1 MNQQQVAQMQ
11 ATMTALQAQVA
22 AANAM
27 ATQAQA
33 DAQQAQAANVAQA
46 AMVAQQQLDLVAAQA
61 MAAQAV
67 ADVANA
73 QAVAQAGGGAG
84 PPGAAVN
91 APGQVLGVIIFDAAG
106 IKLHKAASA
115 PLRELFDGK
124 AAKVMTFVNDLATR
138 ARGFGWDHLIFP
150 ITTASG
156 AKNLL
161 VNYSSITLPEI
172 QAMADVYS
180 ATLPV
185 ATRASQAST
194 QLHLLLQ
201 DSLTSE
207 LKDRV
212 IARRLDYTFT
222 VNGVTYED
230 GVAMLKVV
238 FNLVAVDTQA
248 TVTVISRNLESTY
261 LEAKLV
267 QVEYDPIKYH
277 LFVREQLLKLVQR
290 NSPVPLIISGLFGA
304 YKTVPDD
311 AFASWATFTFQQW
324 EMSSNSTWT
333 NEYVMEEA
341 EVRYNSIVEKG
352 EWKVPTKH
360 SEEIIALTA
369 RAEKAEAANQKR
381 KLDPATASPS
391 TRRKPNNSAKHGW
404 KNVAPAGGEPH
415 EKTVDK
421 KEYVYCQY
429 HGDLKWV
436 LKEGHKDG
444 CNNAPK
450 TPNPAPAADPTIV
463 TAVVTALAGIVADSE

>member
-1 MNQQQVAQMQ
+1 MNQQQFVQMQ
-11 ATMTALQAQVA
+11 ANITALQAQVT

-46 AMVAQQQLDLVAAQA
+46 AIVAQQQIDLVAAQA
-61 MAAQAV
+61 LAAQAV
-67 ADVANA
+67 ADAAAAQVAA
-73 QAVAQAGGGAG
+73 QVGGAV
-84 PPGAAVN
+84 PPGIAVN
-91 APGQVLGVIIFDAAG
+91 APGQVLGVIIFDSAG

-150 ITTASG
+150 INTASG
-156 AKNLL
+156 VKNLL

-172 QAMADVYS
+172 QAMAEVYS
-180 ATLPV
+180 GMLPA

-277 LFVREQLLKLVQR
+277 LFVREQLLKLAQR

-369 RAEKAEAANQKR
+369 RAEKAEAANKKR
-381 KLDPATASPS
+381 KLDPVTASPS
-391 TRRKPNNSAKHGW
+391 TRCKPTDSAKHGW
-404 KNVAPAGGEPH
+404 KNVAPAAGEPH

-421 KEYVYCQY
+421 KEYIHCPY

-450 TPNPAPAADPTIV
+450 TPNPKPTADPSIV
-463 TAVVTALAGIVADSE
+463 TAVVTALAGIATDEE